1 MKQSFLFFPSIQ
13 KYLNIIFLVKKS
25 SAEQKQT
32 NKQTDKQELPE
43 SSLKT
48 FLKIKGG
55 GEKKKK
61 KKQNSY
67 KKKKK
72 KKNLEALEHKNRKQL
87 DMVHLSGYMFDT
99 GLLLWIVNNININN
113 NNIIINKI

>member
-13 KYLNIIFLVKKS
+13 KDFNIIFLVKKS

-61 KKQNSY
+61 KSKIAI

-72 KKNLEALEHKNRKQL
+72 KPPWSTGAQKQKT
-87 DMVHLSGYMFDT
+87 VGYGTPQWLYVWHRFT
-99 GLLLWIVNNININN
+99 AVNS
-113 NNIIINKI
+113 K

>member
-25 SAEQKQT
+25 PAEQKQT

-43 SSLKT
+43 SSLKI

-61 KKQNSY
+61 KSKIAI

-72 KKNLEALEHKNRKQL
+72 KKLEALEHKNRKQL